1 MVTAMIYDTLK
12 LAEQLETEAG
22 FDAPRARAM
31 ARILAENAGGNLA
44 TREDILVAKGELQ
57 AEIQHL
63 RTTLR
68 DEIQRVSTGL
78 AGEIHAV
85 NTSLRDEIQRV
96 STGLAGEIHTVNT
109 SLRDE
114 IQRVSTG
121 LAGEIHAVNAGLRDE
136 NQRVRTGLREEIQD
150 LRGDVR
156 VLYWITGTTF
166 AGVAGLLSIAIAMAL
181 HVMHL

>member
-31 ARILAENAGGNLA
+31 ARILAENAGSNLA
-44 TREDILVAKGELQ
+44 TREDILVVKGELQ

-63 RTTLR
+63 
-68 DEIQRVSTGL
+68 G
-78 AGEIHAV
+78 
-85 NTSLRDEIQRV
+85 TSLRDEIH
-96 STGLAGEIHTVNT
+96 AVNT

-121 LAGEIHAVNAGLRDE
+121 LAGEIHAVNAGMRDE
-136 NQRVRTGLREEIQD
+136 NQRGSTGLREEIQD

-166 AGVAGLLSIAIAMAL
+166 AGVAALLSIAIAMAL
-181 HVMHL
+181 HLMHLQ

>member
-1 MVTAMIYDTLK
+1 MITAMIYDTLK
-12 LAEQLETEAG
+12 LAEKLETEAG
-22 FDAPRARAM
+22 FDAPRAKAM

-44 TREDILVAKGELQ
+44 TREDILVVKGELQ

-63 RTTLR
+63 GTRLR
-68 DEIQRVSTGL
+68 DEIQRVNAGLRDQIQRVSTGLAGEIHAVNTSLRDENQRVSTGL

-96 STGLAGEIHTVNT
+96 S
-109 SLRDE
+109 
-114 IQRVSTG
+114 
-121 LAGEIHAVNAGLRDE
+121 
-136 NQRVRTGLREEIQD
+136 TGLREEIQD

-181 HVMHL
+181 HVMHMG